1 MRNSYYTAAAIFHLT
16 STFIEVN
23 FFFFSPA
30 LSIMNYHDRLVN
42 LVCINCACSINRLI
56 QLAVSNGMYI
66 NNSQLC
72 SLPCQ
77 DSIMEHAPAPC
88 FDTAVI

>member
-16 STFIEVN
+16 SIFIEVN
-23 FFFFSPA
+23 FFFLPA

-42 LVCINCACSINRLI
+42 LVCINCVHSINKLI

-72 SLPCQ
+72 SLHCQ

>member
-1 MRNSYYTAAAIFHLT
+1 
-16 STFIEVN
+16 
-23 FFFFSPA
+23 
-30 LSIMNYHDRLVN
+30 MNDRDRPVN
-42 LVCINCACSINRLI
+42 LVCINCVRSTNKLI

-72 SLPCQ
+72 SPRCQ
-77 DSIMEHAPAPC
+77 DSIMERAPAPC

>member
-1 MRNSYYTAAAIFHLT
+1 MRNFYFTAAVIFQLT

-23 FFFFSPA
+23 LFFFSA
-30 LSIMNYHDRLVN
+30 LSIKNYHDTLVN
-42 LVCINCACSINRLI
+42 LVCINYVHSINRQI

-66 NNSQLC
+66 NKSQLC
-72 SLPCQ
+72 SFPCQ

>member
-1 MRNSYYTAAAIFHLT
+1 MSNSYYRAADIFHL
-16 STFIEVN
+16 SSIFIEVN
-23 FFFFSPA
+23 FFFPV

-42 LVCINCACSINRLI
+42 LVCINCVHSINRLI

-77 DSIMEHAPAPC
+77 DSIMEHVPAPC